1 MNSISYEQMLKKKK
15 GRSILLRK
23 KKKIIVKKSI
33 TKGSL
38 PLSASETLT
47 INVFAG

>member
-15 GRSILLRK
+15 GRSILLR

>member
-23 KKKIIVKKSI
+23 KKKKVKKSI